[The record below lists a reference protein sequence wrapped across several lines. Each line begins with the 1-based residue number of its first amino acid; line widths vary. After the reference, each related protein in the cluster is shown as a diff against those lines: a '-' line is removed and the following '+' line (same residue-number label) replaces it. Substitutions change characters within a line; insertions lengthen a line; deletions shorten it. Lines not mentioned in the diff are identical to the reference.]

1 MEGGDVESKVNDAS
15 DTEVVYKQGE
25 SDDDTTKKSDSSPII
40 PMSQEQEGDEVKLHP
55 KKDSELDSNTSS
67 PVTAKPAI
75 SARNTRSSTAGCGA
89 KSKLQLSL
97 KEQRKT
103 VSAIISAKK
112 EEEKLLKQEH
122 DLLELEVMQ
131 GEKLQDSIDQYK
143 EKIKAL
149 KKRKSGEKKK
159 KLS

>member
-1 MEGGDVESKVNDAS
+1 
-15 DTEVVYKQGE
+15 
-25 SDDDTTKKSDSSPII
+25 
-40 PMSQEQEGDEVKLHP
+40 MS
-55 KKDSELDSNTSS
+55 T
-67 PVTAKPAI
+67 
-75 SARNTRSSTAGCGA
+75 
-89 KSKLQLSL
+89 
-97 KEQRKT
+97 
-103 VSAIISAKK
+103 IISTKK

-159 KLS
+159 ILSQSQIVDSDENCVIILPSQHFSKRGFDELKGRLGPACKLLIESTGLGSVINENDLIADLMA